1 MLSTKRR
8 IGQTCPD
15 ADWQTTLTRHPRLGA
30 PCATNRR
37 SATPPRQVSPVSDA
51 KFTARD
57 MSAQWRLVYVSGPVY
72 GTFRVSAEFKGR
84 ISVRAVDVTIWYADA
99 EYGRVVRELCAWVK
113 DGQVDIPKHMIDP
126 MVRDDVL
133 DRLDDMKAAVLA
145 AA

>member
-1 MLSTKRR
+1 M
-8 IGQTCPD
+8 
-15 ADWQTTLTRHPRLGA
+15 
-30 PCATNRR
+30 
-37 SATPPRQVSPVSDA
+37 SDA

-72 GTFRVSAEFKGR
+72 GTFWVSA

-145 AA
+145 AVEAVTWDE